1 MERASRGARS
11 AGRNPRSARF
21 ILLATLITVF
31 VLSTTVVSAETITKE
46 YSWTHQETG
55 PPRNVSFELAVEVE
69 YLDGYRAYPVKD
81 RFDYGSM
88 ITVSDPFV
96 MVAALELRAIA
107 VQYGLDQAA
116 LALSFVQTLEYKEDN
131 VTTNCVDYARF
142 PLESLVDWVGDCE
155 DKALLYTTL
164 LIDLGY
170 EAVLFVMYDNDSGH
184 MATGVAGPGF
194 TGGSIEHEGTDYYYA
209 ETTSKGFEIGEV
221 PNDIDLGDIEV
232 VERSEPKGP
241 YDPPVEEETGI
252 EPIYYL
258 LMGVLFASAI
268 AMIVAAI
275 GSSRRRK
282 AEESAKQTEETWNTY
297 ERLNER
303 MDDRTGS
310 NVIDEPRGPVRQRR
324 PPRGRSRPPAH
335 PPEQWRYGEDRRRD
349 RREEG
354 PEEDEQ
360 TNPYNPY
367 R

>member
-1 MERASRGARS
+1 VLIAV
-11 AGRNPRSARF
+11 
-21 ILLATLITVF
+21 LALSTITV
-31 VLSTTVVSAETITKE
+31 SGETITVE

-55 PPRNVSFELAVEVE
+55 PSRNVSFELVVEEE
-69 YLDGYRAYPVKD
+69 YLGGYRAYPVKD

-88 ITVSDPFV
+88 ITVNDPFV

-107 VQYGLDQAA
+107 VHFGFDQAA

-170 EAVLFVMYDNDSGH
+170 EAVLFVMYDDNSGH

-221 PNDIDLGDIEV
+221 PNNVDLGDIEV

-258 LMGVLFASAI
+258 LMGALFASAI
-268 AMIVAAI
+268 AMIAASV

-282 AEESAKQTEETWNTY
+282 AEESEKQTEETWNTY
-297 ERLNER
+297 DRLNDR
-303 MDDRTGS
+303 MDDRSGAGS
-310 NVIDEPRGPVRQRR
+310 NVIDEPRRPVRQREPPQRRVR
-324 PPRGRSRPPAH
+324 PPSH
-335 PPEQWRYGEDRRRD
+335 PPEQWGYGEDRRRVRSE
-349 RREEG
+349 RRGEELD
-354 PEEDEQ
+354 EEDEK
-360 TNPYNPY
+360 TGPYNPY